1 MNGFNGRSEDVL
13 LPPQPKYELLKRFLD
28 ITIGVVLLLLLAIPL
43 LLIALAVYVS
53 SPGGVFYRQKRVGRY
68 NRIFEL
74 YKFRTMY
81 DGADQNG
88 PLCTAANDE
97 RITPLG
103 RILRRTKLDELPQLI
118 NVVKGDMSL
127 VGPRPQVPR
136 FVEKF
141 PPEQRELVLAVRP
154 GITGPTQILFR
165 NEEQLLEGIAERERY
180 YIEELL
186 PIKCQLDVT
195 YVTQRSLRQDMKV
208 LWDTAK
214 VLLGASST
222 FDSRT
227 LPTLAVTQRTFSN
240 QEEAPDPNL
249 VGWK

>member
-1 MNGFNGRSEDVL
+1 MDGLERSNNQNP
-13 LPPQPKYELLKRFLD
+13 LPPKPEYEFVKRLLDVTVGL
-28 ITIGVVLLLLLAIPL
+28 TLLVLLAIPL
-43 LLIALAVYVS
+43 LCIAIAVYVS
-53 SPGGVFYRQKRVGRY
+53 SPGGVFYRQKRVGRH

-81 DGADQNG
+81 AGADQNG
-88 PLCTAANDE
+88 PLCTAANDS

-103 RILRRTKLDELPQLI
+103 RFLRRTKLDELPQLI

-141 PPEQRELVLAVRP
+141 PPDQRDLVLAVRP
-154 GITGPTQILFR
+154 GITGPTQLMFR
-165 NEEQLLEGIAERERY
+165 NEEELLVNVEEREQF

-186 PIKCQLDVT
+186 PIKCQMDVN
-195 YVTQRSLRQDMKV
+195 YVTQRSLLHDAKV

-214 VLLGASST
+214 VLIGGSLVEEPFPS
-222 FDSRT
+222 
-227 LPTLAVTQRTFSN
+227 LAITQQRVTPRDETGD
-240 QEEAPDPNL
+240 ANL
-249 VGWK
+249 IGWK